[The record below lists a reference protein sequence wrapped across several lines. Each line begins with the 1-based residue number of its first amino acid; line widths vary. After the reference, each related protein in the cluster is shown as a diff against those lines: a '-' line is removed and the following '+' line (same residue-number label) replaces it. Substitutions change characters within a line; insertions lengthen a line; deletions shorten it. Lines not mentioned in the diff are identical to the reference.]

1 MLPDSTGA
9 GGFRGLNLNSWPNF
23 GGRFFWISPFRGWS
37 FGPQFLSSCP
47 MGPVLGEVELS
58 GLCVRPT
65 SRRRVCSKRT
75 PRGEPARGNGQ
86 EINWQ
91 SEPLFFE
98 EVHQMVNFFKKRG
111 SLCELI
117 SWPFLPAGSPQ
128 GVRFEQTRR
137 RNVGRTQSPEISTS
151 PKTGPMGRDDKN

>member
-1 MLPDSTGA
+1 MPPDSTGA
-9 GGFRGLNLNSWPNF
+9 GGFCRLNLNSWPNF

-91 SEPLFFE
+91 SEPLFSE
-98 EVHQMVNFFKKRG
+98 EVHQMVNFFRKKGLTLPINFLAISSRG
-111 SLCELI
+111 FAARCPFRADMTTRSLPDAE
-117 SWPFLPAGSPQ
+117 
-128 GVRFEQTRR
+128 
-137 RNVGRTQSPEISTS
+137 PE
-151 PKTGPMGRDDKN
+151 KFDFA